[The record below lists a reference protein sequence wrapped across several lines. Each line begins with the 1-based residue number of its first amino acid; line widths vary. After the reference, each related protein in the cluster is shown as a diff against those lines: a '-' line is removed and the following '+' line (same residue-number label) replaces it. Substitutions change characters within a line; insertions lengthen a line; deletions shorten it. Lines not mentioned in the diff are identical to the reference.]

1 MFEIQNSISIRRTQE
16 ILVEKFIDLE
26 VSSTLLEYATI
37 LAQQPTLWKHFWAHL
52 SSCCKAISNAVI
64 ILSGT
69 QTVPEDPNL
78 EHEFLMKSLS
88 VSELIKQS
96 LLTETGTLTAS
107 IPVEASTNLA
117 ISACAIL
124 QGLDMLD
131 STTAK
136 RFVRVNIDTIE
147 DELKQDDLA
156 RLARDSSNLELMLQF
171 LTQGRMELRIAS
183 VATLGDVLVYL
194 WKNYCNQK
202 QSGRNH
208 PLLRAVSQWTLEH
221 KVIDTLL
228 SAESHPQL
236 LKRSSNIFGF
246 LVVTSTWTTEITD
259 SFWSRIHAMQDQR
272 LITAALSAMQDNFQY
287 FDDPLQAQYFAKKIR
302 QVPLIAFTKD
312 MVNFFDKLM
321 EHVSSQDACTETVI
335 DVCLYILGQIGD
347 SPIQVSTLHGAAWQT
362 LKKLSH
368 DKLSFER
375 RKKLYSECLA
385 FKGDVS
391 PQTYGRIHAI
401 VAVLSAQTPA
411 DVVWLMEETD
421 VLSSL
426 TVLASHASDSN
437 LSTSQRDHRLYATIC
452 LLNFILRRVPQSTFQ
467 PSDEE
472 LLMQYLVGDLAAD
485 HGFRN
490 AAWSHLKLLIPGPGA
505 AESSFI
511 NNIIDIYLPH
521 ITPSIFNTGLFEFVE
536 SVVYYEHRRH
546 QASSTAEDEII
557 TPPLSEVIW
566 QMAFDAPDNTIE
578 SSASAFLSRIFVDAP
593 WIVDAPITL
602 VGATHT
608 ALVNRSVKQ
617 LEEAAAFLRTVGSV
631 HQDATMSRDSC
642 AAKVEPRDTDDSL
655 SATSSAEYQSHRRHF
670 GRTVNFLEKLV
681 QDVKQR
687 KSLNDQAT
695 ESRLPSPLL
704 KNKSEPSNADVA
716 IIKYQP
722 FTIGKQGDV
731 QELRVSSSSTFA
743 QLTDELRIR
752 TGFAKFKIVHCGKPL
767 DLDSSPDHSAAS
779 LAGTGLLIV
788 RDLGGTTATGEAGP
802 RITFGSSAAERAVS
816 AHLDTLVA
824 FLGLDAQLSGPVYE
838 LLIRFPPHAKVRD
851 LVLLENPSLAE
862 LFPVSQHFSTIYSF
876 NCIRRHLTIQLSTG
890 SPDENFLLHGIR
902 ALTGVL
908 VAEQFSDIAR
918 SQEAACF
925 LVDTLVLFLKERP
938 LSSDVSAFL
947 ADQKLIAS
955 RLFDMLRYSQ
965 THPETRL
972 GLSAY
977 PIYAALLEA
986 ALRGR
991 EIWNALT
998 SWVERSDIHQWLWT
1012 SPSGESI
1019 FNLIKL
1025 LANDLPTNSCVK
1037 TIEFASFYWEMVS
1050 LMIERLPQSAL
1061 AGEYVL
1067 QAAVIMFEE
1076 HIASTSDEATLRHYL
1091 QTWSTI
1097 LAQHTCSETPGQGFV
1112 NQLVLG
1118 LVRLITTCV
1127 AYLRGFSKP
1136 LPAQELAVLLL
1147 DQYLF
1152 PAMQHSAGH
1161 TSDAHQP
1168 TVDPETRKH
1177 MYTLLL
1183 SLCEHHPTYLLVSSK
1198 LSALVANEAT
1208 SPLRDFNINISSWL
1222 RSISGYSGLRN
1233 LTNTCYMNS
1242 LMTQLF
1248 MNVQFRN
1255 YMLRTTI
1262 TPKAQ
1267 YDIMTGIQELF
1278 ARMQG
1283 GTFKYTDTTAFAQA
1297 IQPYDAEHIDV
1308 TIQMDVDEFYN
1319 LLFDRLE
1326 NEMSDDEAKRQLR
1339 SFWGGN
1345 LVTQIKSMDCE
1356 HVSERSEPFLAIQC
1370 DVKGK
1375 INLAESLQAYVEGDV
1390 MEGGKY

>member
-1 MFEIQNSISIRRTQE
+1 
-16 ILVEKFIDLE
+16 
-26 VSSTLLEYATI
+26 
-37 LAQQPTLWKHFWAHL
+37 
-52 SSCCKAISNAVI
+52 
-64 ILSGT
+64 
-69 QTVPEDPNL
+69 
-78 EHEFLMKSLS
+78 
-88 VSELIKQS
+88 
-96 LLTETGTLTAS
+96 
-107 IPVEASTNLA
+107 
-117 ISACAIL
+117 
-124 QGLDMLD
+124 
-131 STTAK
+131 
-136 RFVRVNIDTIE
+136 
-147 DELKQDDLA
+147 
-156 RLARDSSNLELMLQF
+156 
-171 LTQGRMELRIAS
+171 
-183 VATLGDVLVYL
+183 
-194 WKNYCNQK
+194 
-202 QSGRNH
+202 
-208 PLLRAVSQWTLEH
+208 
-221 KVIDTLL
+221 
-228 SAESHPQL
+228 
-236 LKRSSNIFGF
+236 
-246 LVVTSTWTTEITD
+246 
-259 SFWSRIHAMQDQR
+259 
-272 LITAALSAMQDNFQY
+272 
-287 FDDPLQAQYFAKKIR
+287 
-302 QVPLIAFTKD
+302 
-312 MVNFFDKLM
+312 
-321 EHVSSQDACTETVI
+321 
-335 DVCLYILGQIGD
+335 
-347 SPIQVSTLHGAAWQT
+347 
-362 LKKLSH
+362 
-368 DKLSFER
+368 LSFER
-375 RKKLYSECLA
+375 RQKLYSDCLA
-385 FKGDVS
+385 FKGNVS
-391 PQTYGRIHAI
+391 SQAYGRVHAI
-401 VAVLSAQTPA
+401 VAVLEAQRPA
-411 DVVWLMEETD
+411 DVIWLVEERD

-426 TVLASHASDSN
+426 TVLASHASDLN
-437 LSTSQRDHRLYATIC
+437 LSSSQRDHRLYATIC

-467 PSDEE
+467 PSDEK
-472 LLMQYLVGDLAAD
+472 LFMQYLVGDLAAD

-490 AAWSHLKLLIPGPGA
+490 LAWSHFKALIPGPGA
-505 AESSFI
+505 AESPFI
-511 NNIIDIYLPH
+511 NNIIDIYLPR

-536 SVVYYEHRRH
+536 SVVSYEHRRH
-546 QASSTAEDEII
+546 QATTTAEDEII

-566 QMAFDAPDNTIE
+566 HMAFDAPHNTIE
-578 SSASAFLSRIFVDAP
+578 STAIAFLSKTFVEAP

-602 VGATHT
+602 IGATHT

-617 LEEAAAFLRTVGSV
+617 LEEAAANLRTVQIV
-631 HQDATMSRDSC
+631 RQDDTVFRESC
-642 AAKVEPRDTDDSL
+642 AAEIKVKNSDQTA
-655 SATSSAEYQSHRRHF
+655 SASAEYQPHRQHF

-681 QDVKQR
+681 QDVRQR

-704 KNKSEPSNADVA
+704 RNKSEPSNADAA
-716 IIKYQP
+716 ILKFQP

-731 QELRVSSSSTFA
+731 QDLRVSASTTFA
-743 QLTDELRIR
+743 QLTDELRKR

-824 FLGLDAQLSGPVYE
+824 FLNLDAQLSGPVYE

-851 LVLLENPSLAE
+851 LVMLESPNLAE
-862 LFPVSQHFSTIYSF
+862 LFPIGQHFSTIYSF
-876 NCIRRHLTIQLSTG
+876 SCIRRHLTIQLSTG

-955 RLFDMLRYSQ
+955 RLFDMLNYSQ
-965 THPETRL
+965 AHPETRL
-972 GLSAY
+972 GLSGY

-998 SWVERSDIHQWLWT
+998 SWADRANIHQWLWT
-1012 SPSGESI
+1012 SPSAESI
-1019 FNLIKL
+1019 LNLIKL

-1037 TIEFASFYWEMVS
+1037 TMEFASFYWEMVS
-1050 LMIERLPQSAL
+1050 SMIERLPQSAP
-1061 AGEYVL
+1061 AGKYVL
-1067 QAAVIMFEE
+1067 QAAANMFEE

-1097 LAQHTCSETPGQGFV
+1097 LAQHTRSETPGQGFI
-1112 NQLVLG
+1112 NHLVLG
-1118 LVRLITTCV
+1118 LVRLVTTCV
-1127 AYLRGFSKP
+1127 SYLRAFSKP

-1152 PAMQHSAGH
+1152 PDVQP
-1161 TSDAHQP
+1161 TSDTHQP
-1168 TVDPETRKH
+1168 ILDPETRKH

-1183 SLCEHHPTYLLVSSK
+1183 SLCEHQPTYLLVSSK
-1198 LSALVANEAT
+1198 LSALLAHEAS
-1208 SPLRDFNINISSWL
+1208 SPLRDFNININSWL
-1222 RSISGYSGLRN
+1222 RSMSGYSGLRN

-1255 YMLRTTI
+1255 YMLSSTI
-1262 TPKAQ
+1262 VPKAQ

-1283 GTFKYTDTTAFAQA
+1283 GTFKFTDTTAFARA

-1326 NEMSDDEAKRQLR
+1326 NEMPDDEAKRQLR

-1375 INLAESLQAYVEGDV
+1375 LNLAESLQAYVEGDV